1 MYNSLAQEVA
11 RLRREVG
18 EIRKG
23 QRVAH
28 GASIENAALEVKDD
42 TGSLRAIVGQQQDG
56 TSGIQVVNGPPPP
69 APSAPIVASVLGGV
83 TASWDGQFAGG
94 AVIPLDWSRVEVHAS
109 TSSGFDPVPETLRA
123 TIETAQGATVVIPTD
138 DPVYV
143 RLVARN
149 TSGAP
154 SLPSAEVGPY
164 GPTPVVATDLIDG
177 IVTTTKLADDAVT
190 AAKVATGAIDSD
202 ALQTAAVTA
211 AAIAANA
218 VTSAAIATGAVDA
231 DAIAAAAVGSTQIAD
246 GAITTPKITTGAV
259 TADQVAANA
268 ITAAKI
274 AANAVVAGTIA
285 TGAVT
290 ADTIAASAV
299 TAGKIAAAA
308 VTAGNLAAGSV
319 QAGNIAADGV
329 QAGNVAANAIPA
341 RETAALAVTAGK
353 IDANAVTT
361 STLAAGSV
369 DATAL
374 KADAITGKTITGGT
388 ITGSLFQ
395 TAASGQRVTV
405 NESGANKVLVYD
417 ATGRAVGELSAQGL
431 LLAGSSGAVLQ
442 LDPNSVYPNLRF
454 TNASGTK
461 SAFINVVEVN
471 PGDADLG
478 LNSGTFTGSGY
489 SDMMWR
495 TFFGNDFCA
504 VERIRN
510 TSQTTYIGG
519 RIYMDGAS
527 AQVGYQDA
535 TAGTQRA
542 DLIFVPGNAQLRAR
556 FQGTPPASSNT
567 AVYAETAAGHTGY
580 MLRLYNTDAG
590 TYRLSVDLAGNTT
603 IGGVLSAPNIATGTV
618 TITPTAAY
626 TPTSIIV
633 NGLNVA
639 GTTFR
644 GYATANTTVP
654 GYRASATPAG
664 AGVTGVSVSS
674 VTATGLTVWVNRENT
689 TATTVNWMV
698 IGS

>member
-1 MYNSLAQEVA
+1 MYNSLAAEVA
-11 RLRREVG
+11 RLRREVA

-83 TASWDGQFAGG
+83 TASWDGQFAAG
-94 AVIPLDWSRVEVHAS
+94 AVIPLDWSRVEVHAAA
-109 TSSGFDPVPETLRA
+109 SSGFDPVPETLRD
-123 TIETAQGATVVIPTD
+123 TIETAQGATVVVPTD
-138 DPVYV
+138 VPVYV

-149 TSGAP
+149 TSGAASP
-154 SLPSAEVGPY
+154 ASTEAGPY
-164 GPTPVVATDLIDG
+164 GPEPVVASGLLDG

-190 AAKVATGAIDSD
+190 AAKVATGAIDTD
-202 ALQTAAVTA
+202 ALQAAAVTA
-211 AAIAANA
+211 ATIAADA
-218 VTSAAIATGAVDA
+218 VTAAAIATGAVDA

-299 TAGKIAAAA
+299 TAGKLAAAA
-308 VTAGNLAAGSV
+308 VQAGNLAAGSV

-329 QAGNVAANAIPA
+329 QAGNIAANAITA
-341 RETAALAVTAGK
+341 REIAALAVTAGK

-395 TAASGQRVTV
+395 TATTGQRITV

-431 LLAGSSGAVLQ
+431 LLAGSSGAIMQ
-442 LDPNSVYPNLRF
+442 MDPNSTYPNLRF
-454 TNASGTK
+454 TNASG
-461 SAFINVVEVN
+461 SNQAFINVVEIAA
-471 PGDADLG
+471 GDADLG
-478 LNSGTFTGSGY
+478 LNSGTFTASGF

-495 TFFGNDFCA
+495 TFFGRDFWA
-504 VERIRN
+504 AERIRN
-510 TSQTTYIGG
+510 TAQSTTIGG
-519 RIYMDGAS
+519 RIFMDGTGA
-527 AQVGYQDA
+527 VIGYEDTTGA
-535 TAGTQRA
+535 TQRG
-542 DLIFVPGNAQLRAR
+542 DLLFTPGNAQLRAR
-556 FQGTPPASSNT
+556 LQATPPASSNT
-567 AVYAETAAGHTGY
+567 VIYAETAAGHTGY
-580 MLRLYNTDAG
+580 MLRLYNNDAG

-603 IGGVLSAPNIATGTV
+603 VGGVLSAPNIATGTV
-618 TITPTAAY
+618 NITPSAAS
-626 TPTSIIV
+626 TPTSFAV
-633 NGLNVA
+633 TGLNVA

-644 GYATANTTVP
+644 GYATAQTTVP
-654 GYRASATPAG
+654 GVRAPLG
-664 AGVTGVSVSS
+664 QAGVTGVSVSS
-674 VTATGLTVWVNRENT
+674 VTSTGLTVWVNRENT
-689 TATTVNWMV
+689 TSTTINWMV